1 MKKLLI
7 LIFILCLSNLSYGQI
22 KSKSV
27 NTRVTVQQYEDGKL
41 DDSRFFIY
49 YFESGDGYC
58 DVISVSVNNQS
69 CSKNSSLGP
78 DNGFWIKPEFSNKGS
93 HGEKFQ
99 CKLSKISNER
109 YEFVIEEPI
118 SSSGKFIHRIVLQD
132 NPIQLTEMLDY
143 SGVLTKYSEI
153 TKKTE
158 TVTYKP
164 ITKKTYSNWDS
175 FKLGCNTM
183 SIPVIKK

>member
-1 MKKLLI
+1 MKKLL
-7 LIFILCLSNLSYGQI
+7 LTFTCILCLSNLSYGQI

-27 NTRVTVQQYEDGKL
+27 NTQVTVQKYEDGKL
-41 DDSRFFIY
+41 DDTRFLIF
-49 YFESGDGYC
+49 YFDKGDEYC
-58 DVISVSVNNQS
+58 DVISVEVNNPS
-69 CSKNSSLGP
+69 CSKNSSK
-78 DNGFWIKPEFSNKGS
+78 DGFWIYPEFSNKGS